1 MRVLVAEY
9 AVGVG
14 VGEGSLLREGKAMLT
29 TLKRSFER
37 LGAEV
42 LSPVA
47 EEVGAGAGGTGRGT
61 GRGAGKGGGRGAGRE
76 AGRGAR
82 GGARGGGRA
91 EEDFEAAVER
101 LAKRSDAG
109 IVIAPDE
116 TLCEL
121 TKVVEENTVNLGCP
135 SECVKIC
142 ADKMQT
148 TKILEREGIPV
159 PRLVSESREK
169 EDRVREGESERGR
182 EEERE
187 RGREG
192 VQSYVKKP
200 RYGCASENVFVLNW
214 EERGEEGGEASL
226 GAGTEDFIV
235 TEFVKG
241 EAVSSSVIAGAVGG
255 GSSVLPLTVNKQ
267 FVRQERGREGE
278 VKRLRYEGGVV
289 PYFVGRS
296 AEKQIKSTSEK
307 VATTL
312 NCRGYVGIDFV
323 LGEEDG
329 TAYVVD
335 VNPRPTTSVVGVA
348 EVLLNYEFADLL
360 WRARFGTL
368 PAEEEVKTG
377 GEFILDFSKES
388 FVKGE

>member
-1 MRVLVAEY
+1 
-9 AVGVG
+9 
-14 VGEGSLLREGKAMLT
+14 
-29 TLKRSFER
+29 
-37 LGAEV
+37 
-42 LSPVA
+42 
-47 EEVGAGAGGTGRGT
+47 
-61 GRGAGKGGGRGAGRE
+61 
-76 AGRGAR
+76 GAR

-159 PRLVSESREK
+159 PRLVSESRE
-169 EDRVREGESERGR
+169 EEEREREGERERGR
-182 EEERE
+182 EEERK
-187 RGREG
+187 RGREGVRERVSEGEG